1 MNAPVEKVN
10 FMKEVPN
17 KNIVLFIMS
26 TQKKVPN
33 LWRLFGWKA
42 DSTLLQKHYLHNFWI
57 YTKSKLEKEAA
68 MNNAQKYNYGDAF
81 MQKGDMWTEWSDR
94 GIKN

>member
-1 MNAPVEKVN
+1 MGHKKKTLKYIIEKGQKMNAPVEKVN

-33 LWRLFGWKA
+33 LWRLFG
-42 DSTLLQKHYLHNFWI
+42 
-57 YTKSKLEKEAA
+57 
-68 MNNAQKYNYGDAF
+68 
-81 MQKGDMWTEWSDR
+81 
-94 GIKN
+94 